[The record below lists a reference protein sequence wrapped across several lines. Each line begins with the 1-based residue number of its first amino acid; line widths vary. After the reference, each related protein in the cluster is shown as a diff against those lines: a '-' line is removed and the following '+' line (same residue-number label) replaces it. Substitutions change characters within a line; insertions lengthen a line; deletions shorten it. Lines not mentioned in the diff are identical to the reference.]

1 MNALFFVL
9 KYGSDY
15 AYGGFTRG
23 RKWNWNSAQEYRRV
37 GEYNEFSTG
46 HNTYSPKPES
56 SSRQVVNELA
66 TLLTAGRRETW
77 RHEEVGSGQGDRET
91 GD

>member
-1 MNALFFVL
+1 MNALFSVL

-23 RKWNWNSAQEYRRV
+23 RKWNWSSAQEYRRV

-66 TLLTAGRRETW
+66 TLLTAGRLSEKR
-77 RHEEVGSGQGDRET
+77 RDILASSLFK
-91 GD
+91 